1 VTNICEQLLKLQYKN
16 NCLLFCGHGVCRTEH
31 KIKRDSS
38 LKYSDFDAPFW
49 CFILV
54 SYCSPM

>member
-31 KIKRDSS
+31 EIKRDSS
-38 LKYSDFDAPFW
+38 LKYSDFDAPF
-49 CFILV
+49 
-54 SYCSPM
+54 